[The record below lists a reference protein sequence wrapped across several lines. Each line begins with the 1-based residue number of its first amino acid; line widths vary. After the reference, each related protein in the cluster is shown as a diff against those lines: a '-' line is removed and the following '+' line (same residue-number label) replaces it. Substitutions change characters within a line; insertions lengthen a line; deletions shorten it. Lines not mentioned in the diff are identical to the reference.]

1 MSSSGD
7 AAEQVVRMSLNGIE
21 IAAKISG
28 KAAERLAVLLYAV
41 LKDQKRTKGKV
52 RLTNMLRSGKEL
64 KVFAVQDGELEK
76 FSRAAKQYGVLYCM
90 LKDRKDN
97 SGLTDIMVRA
107 DDAGKINRIFER
119 FSLATIDMAS
129 VKTEIERSR
138 SEQAKPG
145 EEPPV
150 PERNDQVKDKVD
162 EFMKKVVP
170 EENPSREKNT
180 TENPSLART
189 AKSSLS
195 GPSSGDRKTDRS
207 DMAGAKIRAE
217 ARTSEEERM
226 LGNRPSVR
234 KEMEEI
240 RQEQRLKK
248 ETGRSR
254 DRNQQRTLQHK
265 APKRKRSGKERSS

>member
-1 MSSSGD
+1 MSYSGE

-64 KVFAVQDGELEK
+64 KVFAVQDHQLDT

-90 LKDRKDN
+90 LKDRKNDT
-97 SGLTDIMVRA
+97 GLTDIMVRA

-119 FSLATIDMAS
+119 FSLATVDMGS

-138 SEQAKPG
+138 SSVSDLDSAVPE
-145 EEPPV
+145 
-150 PERNDQVKDKVD
+150 PERNDQVKNKVE
-162 EFMKKVVP
+162 EFMEKVLP
-170 EENPSREKNT
+170 ENNPNKEKNAN
-180 TENPSLART
+180 ENPSLARST
-189 AKSSLS
+189 KSNPS
-195 GPSSGDRKTDRS
+195 GRSSEKTEMD
-207 DMAGAKIRAE
+207 KP
-217 ARTSEEERM
+217 
-226 LGNRPSVR
+226 RPSVR

-240 RQEQRLKK
+240 RKEQK
-248 ETGRSR
+248 ELRNVNKSR
-254 DRNQQRTLQHK
+254 QKGKNKMLAHK
-265 APKRKRSGKERSS
+265 APKKKQTRKERTT